1 MKYKQNNSIS
11 SQSAWLL
18 LSLFSVPEGINCQY
32 NEGKRMAT
40 TNRKKAGRTN
50 KAATTN
56 TTKKS
61 TKPTKP
67 DIALIECS
75 PEERWKVIAVAAY
88 HKAEKRGFAPGDEL
102 QDWVDAEK
110 EIDSLLYG

>member
-1 MKYKQNNSIS
+1 M
-11 SQSAWLL
+11 
-18 LSLFSVPEGINCQY
+18 
-32 NEGKRMAT
+32 T
-40 TNRKKAGRTN
+40 TTTKKKTGRSN
-50 KAATTN
+50 KAATTK

-67 DIALIECS
+67 DISLIENS

-102 QDWVDAEK
+102 QDWVEAEK
-110 EIDSLLYG
+110 EIDTLLFG